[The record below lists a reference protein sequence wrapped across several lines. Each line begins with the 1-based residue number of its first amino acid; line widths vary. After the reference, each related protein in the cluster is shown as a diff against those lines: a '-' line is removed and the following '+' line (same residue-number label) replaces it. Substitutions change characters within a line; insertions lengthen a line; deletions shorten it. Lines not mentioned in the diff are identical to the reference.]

1 MKVKIS
7 INKSKVPWDELM
19 ETSRICA
26 PDVNKMAID
35 WKMWLVDKEKGLIG
49 GIYCFEDEDSYKKSV
64 EALVNGQAGEE
75 ERERSERIMSS
86 IDNVYSIT
94 IDVDE
99 ELSKVNNAPI

>member
-19 ETSRICA
+19 ETARQCA
-26 PDVNKMAID
+26 PDVNKMDIE

-49 GIYCFEDEDSYKKSV
+49 GVYYFEDEEAYKKSI
-64 EALVNGQAGEE
+64 EPLSKTVN
-75 ERERSERIMSS
+75 SKMIMSS

-99 ELSKVNNAPI
+99 ELSKYNKAPV

>member
-19 ETSRICA
+19 DAARQDA
-26 PDVNKMAID
+26 PDLNEIALE

-49 GIYCFEDEDSYKKSV
+49 GIYYFEDEEAYKKSIASKS
-64 EALVNGQAGEE
+64 EKAL
-75 ERERSERIMSS
+75 ILKL

-99 ELSKVNNAPI
+99 ELSKFNKAPI

>member
-1 MKVKIS
+1 MRMKVKIS

-19 ETSRICA
+19 EAARNGASDFHEMDIE
-26 PDVNKMAID
+26 

-49 GIYCFEDEDSYKKSV
+49 GVYYFENEEAYKKSM
-64 EALVNGQAGEE
+64 EPLREKALLPKL
-75 ERERSERIMSS
+75 

-99 ELSKVNNAPI
+99 ELSKFNNAPV

>member
-19 ETSRICA
+19 EAARQGA
-26 PDVNKMAID
+26 PDVNEMAIE
-35 WKMWLVDKEKGLIG
+35 WKMWLVDKEEGLIG
-49 GIYCFEDEDSYKKSV
+49 GIYYFENEEAYKKSI
-64 EALVNGQAGEE
+64 EPL
-75 ERERSERIMSS
+75 SEKISSKMVMSS

-99 ELSKVNNAPI
+99 ELSKYNKAPI

>member
-19 ETSRICA
+19 EAAKIGA
-26 PDVNKMAID
+26 PDVNEMAID

-49 GIYCFEDEDSYKKSV
+49 GIYYFEDEDDYKKSIDAIQ
-64 EALVNGQAGEE
+64 ERAGEE
-75 ERERSERIMSS
+75 ALIMKV
-86 IDNVYSIT
+86 IENVYSIT

-99 ELSKVNNAPI
+99 ELSKYNKAPI